1 MAELTALHTLTAQM
15 KPEGIRRLLVLS
27 GEEGWCFDHALKL
40 RDALPGDW
48 LWISPQ
54 PDAENHCSPSALQT
68 LLGREFR
75 HAVFDAR
82 HGFDAAAF
90 AALSGTLKAGS
101 WLVLLLPVW
110 EEWENQPDADSLRWS
125 DCPDPIATPHFV
137 QHFKRVLTANNDAIL
152 WRQNQPFSLA
162 HFTPRTDWHPAT
174 GAPQPEQQQLLQQLL
189 TMPPGVAAVTAA
201 RGRGKS
207 ALAGQLISR
216 IAGSAIVTAPA
227 KAATDVLAQFAGE
240 KFRFIAPDALLA
252 SDEQADWL
260 VVDEAAA
267 IPAPLLYQ
275 LVSRFPRTLLTTT
288 VQGYE
293 GTGRGFLLKFC
304 ARFPHL
310 HRFEL
315 QQPIRWAQG
324 CPLEKMVSE
333 ALVFDDEN
341 FTHTPQG
348 NIVISAFE
356 QTLWRSE
363 PETPLKVYQ
372 LLSGAHYRTSPLD
385 LRRMMDAPGQHF
397 LQAAGENEIAGALWL
412 VDEGGLSQELSQAVW
427 AGLRRPRGNLVAQS
441 LAAHG
446 SNPLAATLRGRRVS
460 RIAVHPARQ
469 REGTGQQL
477 IAGALQYTQDL
488 DYLSVSFGYT
498 GELWRFWQRC
508 GFVLVRMGNHRE
520 ASSGCYTAMA
530 LLPMSDAGKQLAERE
545 HYRLRRDAQAL
556 AQWNGEMLPVDPLND
571 AVLSDDDWLELA
583 GFAFAHRPLL
593 TSLGCLMRLLQ
604 TSELALPALRGRL
617 QKNASDAQLCTTLK
631 LSGRK
636 LLLVR
641 QREEAAQALFA
652 LDDVRTERL
661 RDRITQWQF
670 FH

>member
-15 KPEGIRRLLVLS
+15 KREGIRRLLVLS
-27 GEEGWCFDHALKL
+27 GEERWCFDHALKL

-82 HGFDAAAF
+82 QGFDAAAF

-110 EEWENQPDADSLRWS
+110 DEWENQPDADSLRWS

-267 IPAPLLYQ
+267 IPAPLLHQ

-652 LDDVRTERL
+652 LDDVRTECL

>member
-1 MAELTALHTLTAQM
+1 MDFAAA
-15 KPEGIRRLLVLS
+15 
-27 GEEGWCFDHALKL
+27 
-40 RDALPGDW
+40 
-48 LWISPQ
+48 
-54 PDAENHCSPSALQT
+54 DAENHCSPSALQT

-137 QHFKRVLTANNDAIL
+137 QHLKRVLTADNDAIL

-267 IPAPLLYQ
+267 IPAPLLHQ

-427 AGLRRPRGNLVAQS
+427 AGFRRPRGNLVAQS

-469 REGTGQQL
+469 REGTGRQL

-556 AQWNGEMLPVDPLND
+556 AQWNGETLPVDPLND

-593 TSLGCLMRLLQ
+593 TSLGCLLRLLQ

-636 LLLVR
+636 MLLVR

-652 LDDVRTERL
+652 LNEVRTERL

>member
-15 KPEGIRRLLVLS
+15 KREGIRRLLVLS
-27 GEEGWCFDHALKL
+27 GEERWCFDHALKL

-82 HGFDAAAF
+82 QGFDAAAF

-110 EEWENQPDADSLRWS
+110 DEWENQPDADSLRWS

-227 KAATDVLAQFAGE
+227 KAATDVLTQFAGE

-267 IPAPLLYQ
+267 IPAPLLHQ

>member
-15 KPEGIRRLLVLS
+15 KREGIRRLLVLS
-27 GEEGWCFDHALKL
+27 GEERWCFDHALKL

-82 HGFDAAAF
+82 QGFDAAAF

-110 EEWENQPDADSLRWS
+110 DEWENQPDADSLRWS

-227 KAATDVLAQFAGE
+227 KAATDILAQFAGE

-267 IPAPLLYQ
+267 IPAPLLHQ

>member
-15 KPEGIRRLLVLS
+15 KREGIRRLLVLS

-137 QHFKRVLTANNDAIL
+137 QHFKRVLTADNDAIL

-189 TMPPGVAAVTAA
+189 TMPLGVAVVTAA

-240 KFRFIAPDALLA
+240 KFHFIAPDALLA

-260 VVDEAAA
+260 LVDEAAA
-267 IPAPLLYQ
+267 IPAPLLHQ

-348 NIVISAFE
+348 NIVIAAFE

-397 LQAAGENEIAGALWL
+397 LQAAGDNEIAGALWL

-427 AGLRRPRGNLVAQS
+427 AGFRRPRGNLVAQS

-469 REGTGQQL
+469 REGTGRQL

-530 LLPMSDAGKQLAERE
+530 LLPMSDAGKQLAEGE

-556 AQWNGEMLPVDPLND
+556 AKWNGETLPVDPLND

-593 TSLGCLMRLLQ
+593 TSLGCLLRLLQ

-617 QKNASDAQLCTTLK
+617 QKNVSDAQLCTTLK

-641 QREEAAQALFA
+641 QREEAAQALYA

-661 RDRITQWQF
+661 RDRITQW
-670 FH
+670 